1 MAIDQGSFVKLGRQK
16 RRERPKRWIVPAAV
30 SVVVESLAPWT
41 RSHRLAGNIVVR
53 CRQGHLFTTIW
64 IPAVSLKSLRLGW
77 WRFQY
82 CPVGRHWSLVT
93 PVRIDELSDAERQE
107 ASGHRDI
114 RIP

>member
-16 RRERPKRWIVPAAV
+16 PKQRAKRWFVPAAV

-41 RSHRLAGNIVVR
+41 RSRRLGGNIVVR

-77 WRFQY
+77 WRLQY

-93 PVRIDELSDAERQE
+93 PVRIDDLTDAERHE
-107 ASGHRDI
+107 ASAHRDI